1 MKSEHTLGES
11 SAKEKLKRLQ
21 GNPQCLDL
29 VSRFVKENKGKTILF
44 EEQQDFQL
52 QICGLDGTFY
62 AEQSDMLE
70 DWEMLNLPKPVK
82 MEVLGIMADVPCLTT
97 GQQLDVYPCAK
108 DLEPES
114 EEEWVKDPEIQQIR
128 QSARDFESKE
138 EAIGKH
144 LDFLRSL

>member
-29 VSRFVKENKGKTILF
+29 VSRFVKEDKGKTILF

-52 QICGLDGTFY
+52 HICGLDRTFY

-70 DWEMLNLPKPVK
+70 DWEMLYLPKPVK
-82 MEVLGIMADVPCLTT
+82 MEVLGIMADVPCLAT
-97 GQQLDVYPCAK
+97 GQQLVILVADNGSIYAY
-108 DLEPES
+108 
-114 EEEWVKDPEIQQIR
+114 
-128 QSARDFESKE
+128 KE
-138 EAIGKH
+138 ELLHRVGKT
-144 LDFLRSL
+144 LQEFFNRRATALRTGRLSMCKGPGA